1 MSYGF
6 TGVNEH
12 YGQAKNPYNKGRITG
27 GSSSGSGASVAARLV
42 QALWEVI
49 RWARSAFLLFLR
61 CRRISSN
68 VMMAAMSF
76 RTLNARQLVEK
87 VVGGT
92 KYDDAEE
99 VKVRDAA

>member
-1 MSYGF
+1 
-6 TGVNEH
+6 
-12 YGQAKNPYNKGRITG
+12 
-27 GSSSGSGASVAARLV
+27 
-42 QALWEVI
+42 
-49 RWARSAFLLFLR
+49 
-61 CRRISSN
+61 
-68 VMMAAMSF
+68 MMAAMSF